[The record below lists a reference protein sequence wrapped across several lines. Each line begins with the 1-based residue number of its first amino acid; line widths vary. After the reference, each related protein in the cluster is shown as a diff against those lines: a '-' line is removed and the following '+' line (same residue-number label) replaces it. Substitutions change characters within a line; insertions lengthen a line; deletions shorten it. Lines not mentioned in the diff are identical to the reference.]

1 MDRVTVIEYYLDK
14 EPHLKPTVWN
24 NTRCTSLDVLT
35 YYAKTYYTGERYNVG
50 VDIKQH
56 TSNLKTKGYTVIAGS
71 EFWSHIIII
80 AEKHPMFNVNLL
92 RYSMNDIKL
101 TPKSGVY
108 EFINNWSHD
117 VCLAAE

>member
-14 EPHLKPTVWN
+14 EPHLKPTVWS
-24 NTRCTSLDVLT
+24 NTRTSLDVLT
-35 YYAKTYYTGERYNVG
+35 YLPGERYKVG
-50 VDIKQH
+50 DIKQH

-92 RYSMNDIKL
+92 RHSMNDIKL

-108 EFINNWSHD
+108 EFINNWSRE